1 MSSPARHDTSDNMWP
16 DTQGGNGGKS
26 TRAARASWGIVA
38 LRWVLRPSNCT
49 LVCGVVDRIK
59 RPDRGR
65 GGWAAGKEA
74 ELAKYK
80 RQDTTECIRG
90 KKESGAQQKQ
100 RHPHRVTLPDLNS
113 LSSMPTNARILTQEV
128 PHRLLF
134 VSRWSHATVWAALW
148 SLDFFS
154 HTQSYS

>member
-1 MSSPARHDTSDNMWP
+1 MTRHARGKWSDRP
-16 DTQGGNGGKS
+16 ELRGQAG
-26 TRAARASWGIVA
+26 A
-38 LRWVLRPSNCT
+38 LWLCAGCWDLAT
-49 LVCGVVDRIK
+49 LVCGVVD
-59 RPDRGR
+59 GN
-65 GGWAAGKEA
+65 KEA
-74 ELAKYK
+74 RQREGRPGSREGGGAGEIQETRYYRVYK
-80 RQDTTECIRG
+80 R

-100 RHPHRVTLPDLNS
+100 RHPLRVTLPDLNS

-134 VSRWSHATVWAALW
+134 VSRWSHATVWAELW

>member
-1 MSSPARHDTSDNMWP
+1 MILVTTCDPTRK
-16 DTQGGNGGKS
+16 GGMEWS

-38 LRWVLRPSNCT
+38 LRWVLRPSNSG
-49 LVCGVVDRIK
+49 LWCGR
-59 RPDRGR
+59 RN
-65 GGWAAGKEA
+65 KEA
-74 ELAKYK
+74 RQREESPGSREGGGAGEIQETRYYRVYK
-80 RQDTTECIRG
+80 R

-100 RHPHRVTLPDLNS
+100 RHPLRVTLPDLNS

-134 VSRWSHATVWAALW
+134 VSRWSHATVWAELW